1 MSSYLE
7 KKRKIDE
14 AISDYSRTTVGKRL
28 KGMALIAF
36 AICVFL
42 QLAVAFWNDSLSL
55 TARLVMRGCAGLCG
69 LIFVVLMGVLIY
81 KANSTAMKG

>member
-28 KGMALIAF
+28 KGMALISF

-42 QLAVAFWNDSLSL
+42 QLAVVFWNDSLSQV
-55 TARLVMRGCAGLCG
+55 ARLAMRGSAGLCG
-69 LIFVVLMGVLIY
+69 LLFVVLMGVLIY
-81 KANSTAMKG
+81 KANSTAMRG